1 MEIKRTQPGQ
11 ANWNRTSE
19 TEAKKPAGPAEET
32 TLGPA
37 AGTERFQAIR
47 GEFKRADLST
57 GRFQAILEKSIDALL
72 DSTVERMGSG
82 LPDGAR
88 EKISALLAADPLFS
102 KRVFVYW
109 DKNLN

>member
-11 ANWNRTSE
+11 ANWNRTAE
-19 TEAKKPAGPAEET
+19 TGPGQKPSAPAEDAA
-32 TLGPA
+32 LGAA
-37 AGTERFQAIR
+37 AGSAPFQAIR

-57 GRFQAILEKSIDALL
+57 ERWNAILERSIDALL
-72 DSTVERMGSG
+72 DSTSERMGG
-82 LPDGAR
+82 LPDAAR
-88 EKISALLAADPLFS
+88 EKISGLLAADPIFS

>member
-11 ANWNRTSE
+11 ANWNRAGE
-19 TEAKKPAGPAEET
+19 TGPAQKPSAHAEDT
-32 TLGPA
+32 TLGSA
-37 AGTERFQAIR
+37 AGSAPFQAIR

-57 GRFQAILEKSIDALL
+57 GRWPAILERSIDALL
-72 DSTVERMGSG
+72 DSSSERMGG
-82 LPDGAR
+82 LPDAAR

-109 DKNLN
+109 DKNLG

>member
-11 ANWNRTSE
+11 ANWNRTGE
-19 TEAKKPAGPAEET
+19 TEAKKPAAPAGET
-32 TLGPA
+32 TLGAA

-57 GRFQAILEKSIDALL
+57 GRFQAILERSIDALL
-72 DSTVERMGSG
+72 DSTVERVGG

-88 EKISALLAADPLFS
+88 EKISALLAADPVFS

-109 DKNLN
+109 DKNLAG

>member
-11 ANWNRTSE
+11 ANWNRAGE
-19 TEAKKPAGPAEET
+19 TDAAQKPSAPT
-32 TLGPA
+32 TDTVLGA
-37 AGTERFQAIR
+37 ATGSAPFQAIR

-57 GRFQAILEKSIDALL
+57 GRWQAILERSIGALL
-72 DSTVERMGSG
+72 DSTSERMGG
-82 LPDGAR
+82 LPDAAR
-88 EKISALLAADPLFS
+88 EKISALLTADPLFS